1 LLSYPPLLIMNQED
15 SSNTNIARVIQLNND
30 GAYFIQHAKFNKA
43 IAVLNDALVGLR
55 QLTRHEA
62 SIPRPSNIPSL
73 PTSSKPS
80 FSFLDNGT
88 TMYSS
93 RATPGNE
100 SSYGNFVFRDPVRID
115 WDPSVAAGYSL
126 FSEVTVVV
134 FHNLALAILLHAM
147 EHGGSKTAELERAS
161 KILKYAL
168 IAIQRDSMGVHVVL
182 TCALLNNLG
191 QIHMLRRE
199 EALAKRCF
207 AGLLQT
213 LMYMVVSGESGK
225 VQHHQL
231 AGFFANTSVMSENT
245 TAPCA

>member
-1 LLSYPPLLIMNQED
+1 MNQKD
-15 SSNTNIARVIQLNND
+15 SSNDIIVRAVHLNND
-30 GAYFIQHAKFNKA
+30 GAYYIQLANINQA
-43 IAVLNDALVGLR
+43 IKVLNDALVGLR
-55 QLTRHEA
+55 QLARHEV
-62 SIPRPSNIPSL
+62 SRPRPSNTPS
-73 PTSSKPS
+73 PSSSSKPS

-93 RATPGNE
+93 RATPGND
-100 SSYGNFVFRDPVRID
+100 SSYGDFVFRDPVRVD
-115 WDPSVAAGYSL
+115 WDPSVAAEYSL
-126 FSEVTVVV
+126 FSEVTVAI
-134 FHNLALAILLHAM
+134 FHNLALAILLHVM

-161 KILKYAL
+161 KILEYAL
-168 IAIQRDSMGVHVVL
+168 LTIKRDSVDVHVIL
-182 TCALLNNLG
+182 TCALMNNLG
-191 QIHMLRRE
+191 QIYMLRRE